1 MEAVADFKNEKER
14 VLKEALAIYDKIM
27 SNQVVQEDKG
37 DNLLWNVV
45 ERQADVKYS
54 EDVLRK

>member
-27 SNQVVQEDKG
+27 SN
-37 DNLLWNVV
+37 
-45 ERQADVKYS
+45 
-54 EDVLRK
+54 